1 MKQSRIFGWS
11 IMIFGILGL
20 MPLFLHNNKIFGLF
34 EVDTL
39 LRLLYIL
46 SGVFALVSSKKEIYA
61 RRFFKILLFVFFV
74 ITVFGFIGGDN
85 VLGIIGVNLASNIL
99 HVVITVLLLYLS
111 FLQAKW
117 PMNKSI

>member
-34 EVDTL
+34 EADTL
-39 LRLLYIL
+39 LRLIYVL
-46 SGVFALVSSKKEIYA
+46 SGVFALISSKKEIYS
-61 RRFFKILLFVFFV
+61 RRFFKILFFVFAI
-74 ITVFGFIGGDN
+74 ITIFGFIGIDN

-99 HVVITVLLLYLS
+99 HAVIGVLLLYLS
-111 FLQAKW
+111 FFQTKW
-117 PMNKSI
+117 PMRKSI